1 MKENTLF
8 NSSLV
13 WAYTISL
20 RSFKTKIMIC
30 GYKFLKIISYER
42 DIMQN
47 ENVFKFQKKKNQVV
61 VTTTTNNIRNC
72 CYMYK
77 ALPKSQIL
85 FYF

>member
-1 MKENTLF
+1 MK
-8 NSSLV
+8 
-13 WAYTISL
+13 
-20 RSFKTKIMIC
+20 
-30 GYKFLKIISYER
+30 R

-47 ENVFKFQKKKNQVV
+47 EIVFKFQKKKNQVV